1 MNTTS
6 NTLIARVA
14 TWFRRSARAGVAS
27 CALTLAALGAMVM
40 PAPEASAQFLM
51 GGAQMGMDM
60 DISKRSLK
68 DYAKILGLTD
78 DQRTAITALLEGQRA
93 AAKDLAKELQ
103 TKMEAMMEEARE
115 SSDWTQFQKKSMAIQ
130 EEMEKKATSQEK
142 AFYED
147 VKLLL
152 TPEQE
157 AQWPKIERHRRR
169 ETIMRFGI
177 VGGMSVDL
185 YKVLDQAKI
194 EPASIE
200 GLVEILDRYET
211 DLDTRLKDFERI
223 GKEAQKNAVGE
234 GMMDFEAQRKA
245 IKDVEAQGRMI
256 RDINRDYTR
265 RVLAVIPEDKK
276 AEVEL
281 LINRRIYPRVY
292 KETYAEKAMT
302 AALAMKSLTD
312 DQRASLTAYQTTF
325 IRDLTTANDKWAK
338 ATEEKEEKAGGK
350 ISAMMDGWMG
360 GMGGPGGDKDTSVTD
375 ARKARKEVED
385 RALDRLKS
393 VLSEEQ
399 YTALPE
405 KKPDARGQMGFIED
419 MGIIME
425 EDEE

>member
-1 MNTTS
+1 MNTELRS
-6 NTLIARVA
+6 HVARF
-14 TWFRRSARAGVAS
+14 TARLGAFARTGVAS
-27 CALTLAALGAMVM
+27 IAIAIAGAAAIVG
-40 PAPEASAQFLM
+40 PAPTASAQFLS
-51 GGAQMGMDM
+51 GGMNMGMDM
-60 DISKRSLK
+60 SISRRSL
-68 DYAKILGLTD
+68 DSYAKILDLTD
-78 DQRTAITALLEGQRA
+78 DQKTAARALLEGQRA
-93 AAKDLAKELQ
+93 AAKDLAKEMQ
-103 TKMEAMMEEARE
+103 TKMESMMEEARE

-194 EPASIE
+194 EPGSVE

-223 GKEAQKNAVGE
+223 GKEAQKSAVGE

-281 LINRRIYPRVY
+281 LINRRIHPRVY
-292 KETYAEKAMT
+292 KETYAEKAMA
-302 AALAMKSLTD
+302 AALSMKSLSD
-312 DQRASLTAYQTTF
+312 DQRSSLAAYQTTF
-325 IRDLTTANDKWAK
+325 MRDLANANDKWAK
-338 ATEEKEEKAGGK
+338 ANDEKEEKAGGK
-350 ISAMMDGWMG
+350 ISAMMDGFMG
-360 GMGGPGGDKDTSVTD
+360 GMDGMGGEKDTSVTD
-375 ARKARKEVED
+375 ARKARKEIED

-405 KKPDARGQMGFIED
+405 KKADPRGQMGFIED
-419 MGIIME
+419 MGIMME
-425 EDEE
+425 EDED

>member
-1 MNTTS
+1 MKPEPRTRLS
-6 NTLIARVA
+6 CVA
-14 TWFRRSARAGVAS
+14 SRLAYLARACVAS
-27 CALTLAALGAMVM
+27 IALTVAAVGAIV
-40 PAPEASAQFLM
+40 APVPSASAQFLS
-51 GGAQMGMDM
+51 GGMNMGMDM
-60 DISKRSLK
+60 SISRRSL
-68 DYAKILGLTD
+68 DSYAKILNLTD
-78 DQRTAITALLEGQRA
+78 DQKTAARALLEGQRA
-93 AAKDLAKELQ
+93 AAKDLAKEMQ

-157 AQWPKIERHRRR
+157 AQWPKVERHRRR

-185 YKVLDQAKI
+185 YKILDQAKI
-194 EPASIE
+194 EPGSID
-200 GLVEILDRYET
+200 GLVEILDRYEN

-223 GKEAQKNAVGE
+223 GKEAQKTAMGD

-245 IKDVEAQGRMI
+245 IKDVEAQGRLV

-281 LINRRIYPRVY
+281 LINRRIHPRVY

-302 AALAMKSLTD
+302 AALAMKSLSD
-312 DQRASLTAYQTTF
+312 DQRSSLAAYQTTF
-325 IRDLTTANDKWAK
+325 LRDITTASDKWAK

-350 ISAMMDGWMG
+350 ISAMMDGFMG
-360 GMGGPGGDKDTSVTD
+360 GMGGPGGEKDTTLTD

-405 KKPDARGQMGFIED
+405 KKSDARGQMGFIED
-419 MGIIME
+419 MGILME
-425 EDEE
+425 EDED

>member
-1 MNTTS
+1 MNTELRS
-6 NTLIARVA
+6 HVARF
-14 TWFRRSARAGVAS
+14 TARLGAFARTGVAS
-27 CALTLAALGAMVM
+27 IAIAIAGAAAIVG
-40 PAPEASAQFLM
+40 PAPTASAQFLS
-51 GGAQMGMDM
+51 GGMNMGMDM
-60 DISKRSLK
+60 SISRRSL
-68 DYAKILGLTD
+68 DSYAKILDLTD
-78 DQRTAITALLEGQRA
+78 DQKTAARALLEGQRA
-93 AAKDLAKELQ
+93 AAKDLAKEMQ

-194 EPASIE
+194 EPGSVE

-223 GKEAQKNAVGE
+223 GKEAQKSAVGE

-281 LINRRIYPRVY
+281 LINRRIHPRVY
-292 KETYAEKAMT
+292 KETYAEKAMA
-302 AALAMKSLTD
+302 AALSMKSLSD
-312 DQRASLTAYQTTF
+312 DQRSSLAAYQTTF
-325 IRDLTTANDKWAK
+325 MRDLANANDKWAK
-338 ATEEKEEKAGGK
+338 ANDEKEEKAGGK
-350 ISAMMDGWMG
+350 ISAMMDGFMG
-360 GMGGPGGDKDTSVTD
+360 GMDGMGGEKDTSVTD
-375 ARKARKEVED
+375 ARKARKEIED

-405 KKPDARGQMGFIED
+405 KKADPRGQMGFIED
-419 MGIIME
+419 MGIMME
-425 EDEE
+425 EDED